1 MMTDIRDGKVGPRTM
16 MILAVQQ
23 CDIPDRLSPDEIWAL
38 VDLVMRGYCGNGNE
52 RKRRLGKWYRVVQ
65 SIVNRCYEL
74 NKTRF

>member
-1 MMTDIRDGKVGPRTM
+1 MTDIRDGNVGPSTRM
-16 MILAVQQ
+16 LLAVTQ
-23 CDIPDRLSPDEIWAL
+23 CDIPDRLSPDEVWAL
-38 VDLVMRGYCGNGNE
+38 VDLVIRGYCGNGNE